1 MNATFPVTALERVS
15 AARRERDTAQAALD
29 RAHAALLERMTEARD
44 AGALTGAISQAA
56 GLSKQRVRY
65 HLGG

>member
-1 MNATFPVTALERVS
+1 MNALLPVTALERVQ

-29 RAHAALLERMTEARD
+29 LAHAALLERMTEAKR
-44 AGALTGAISQAA
+44 AGALTGAISAAA

>member
-1 MNATFPVTALERVS
+1 MNATLPVTALQRVS
-15 AARRERDTAQAALD
+15 AARRERDTAQATLD
-29 RAHAALLERMTEARD
+29 RAHAALLERMTDAKH
-44 AGALTGAISQAA
+44 AGAMTAAIAEAA